1 MIIFSRKIVMPKK
14 KLLNAR
20 TKIDL
25 LKGKA
30 LAIVGRLSAE

>member
-1 MIIFSRKIVMPKK
+1 MIIFLKRIVLPK